1 MLIIPIQS
9 GENIDRALKRYK
21 RKFVKT
27 TVKSQLQERKQFTK
41 RSIALRAQVKKA
53 QYAQD
58 LRDQEAL

>member
-9 GENIDRALKRYK
+9 GENIDRALNRYK

-27 TVKSQLQERKQFTK
+27 TVKSQLLERKQFTK
-41 RSIALRAQVKKA
+41 RSIARRAQVKKA

-58 LRDQEAL
+58 LRDQEAV